1 MIGKVRSSILIFL
14 RQWQK
19 KVESFRGYS
28 DSCVTQ
34 DGELVDGLV
43 PGLHTY
49 KGSVDLYTDD
59 HMHLD
64 SEQGRKFTL
73 DIRPDKGKLFLKVD
87 KEMKPHYTLEGLYE
101 GIDSNNM
108 QKRIDALISNLE
120 YFAQYC
126 ADDLLE
132 KFNGKTG
139 QSKLLNFLEEKYV
152 ELISNQ

>member
-1 MIGKVRSSILIFL
+1 
-14 RQWQK
+14 
-19 KVESFRGYS
+19 
-28 DSCVTQ
+28 
-34 DGELVDGLV
+34 
-43 PGLHTY
+43 
-49 KGSVDLYTDD
+49 
-59 HMHLD
+59 
-64 SEQGRKFTL
+64 
-73 DIRPDKGKLFLKVD
+73 
-87 KEMKPHYTLEGLYE
+87 
-101 GIDSNNM
+101 M